1 MNLLAFP
8 ATARI
13 EDFSIRTY
21 LDTSYQ
27 DATLSVM
34 LKVYLEVDVFALLE
48 LSDAEGQVIKTSTLP
63 ISKACQ
69 SIKQDL
75 DIHNPHKWTAEAPY
89 LYQLSMTLSDG
100 SKVFQTQSHH
110 IGFRCVEV
118 KHGNLL
124 VNGVPILLKGVNRHD
139 HHPKYGRSVPTE
151 FIRQDLLLM
160 KTHNIN
166 AVRCSHYPSHPQL
179 FAMCDEL
186 GLWVIDEADI
196 ECHGFSEAVVSASVE
211 LAEIPYSTRKDMIAS
226 KAAAFTSDNPT
237 WEAAYLDRMSA
248 MIERD
253 KNHPCIIMWSL
264 GNESFY
270 GQNHKAMYLLSQK
283 LDPTRPVHYEGDTK
297 AESADVFSYMYYDI
311 EKLEELALI
320 EGDDFKKP
328 IILCEYAHAMGN
340 GPGALEDYQRL
351 FRKNRRLQGG
361 FVWEWANHG
370 IWKEDTNTKV
380 GYYAYGGDFGDEPN
394 DSSFVMDGLVYSDH
408 TPTPGL
414 VELKKV
420 FEPVKV
426 TLQDDNLIIKNIHD
440 FGDLDY
446 LVARFEV
453 RNIPALPGDSCEVL
467 LGGTL
472 EIPRVLAGQTVSVP
486 APMTTATQDGNCETW
501 LSISFTLK
509 SSNSWGPAGHE
520 VAWSQHRVPSPQPRY
535 LTKMDLHN
543 TSMTSIDISQTSRV
557 IELKHPDFMIS
568 MSKRFGRIVS
578 WTFRDVALISPGQG
592 PILTVWRAP
601 TDNDL
606 GADVSEWKRHGLNY
620 LYHNIRSVDAHY
632 SDDKSVTLQVESFLA
647 PPVLA
652 WKLLVRQT
660 YLIRNHG
667 SVEVATHVLPVG
679 DFPPTIPRIGLTAE
693 LPGSLDNVAWAGLGP
708 GESYRDKMTAQQ
720 VGLYNKTV
728 DEMYTPYEVPQ
739 ENGNRTETRWVTMM
753 DSKGVGLA
761 VRRLKNP
768 KPGDAVSEREERKME
783 PFNFAAQHYD
793 VGDLEQAQHPV
804 ELRKKDAVSFRIDA
818 AHHGLGT
825 GSCGPGVQPQ
835 YKLQTQEMRF
845 RFLIEPM
852 GR

>member
-1 MNLLAFP
+1 
-8 ATARI
+8 
-13 EDFSIRTY
+13 
-21 LDTSYQ
+21 
-27 DATLSVM
+27 M
-34 LKVYLEVDVFALLE
+34 LEVYLEVDAEALLE
-48 LSDAEGQVIKTSTLP
+48 LSDAESRLIKTSIVP
-63 ISKACQ
+63 ISKDCQ
-69 SIKQDL
+69 SIEQDL
-75 DIHNPHKWTAEAPY
+75 AIDNPHKWTAEAPY
-89 LYQLSMTLSDG
+89 LYQLSITLSNG
-100 SKVFQTQSHH
+100 SKIFQTQSHH
-110 IGFRCVEV
+110 VGFRCVEV
-118 KHGNLL
+118 EHGNLL
-124 VNGVPILLKGVNRHD
+124 VNGTPILLKGVNRHD
-139 HHPKYGRSVPTE
+139 HHPNYGRSVPKE
-151 FIRQDLLLM
+151 FIREDLLLM
-160 KTHNIN
+160 KKHNIN
-166 AVRCSHYPSHPQL
+166 AVRCSHYPSSPEL

-186 GLWVIDEADI
+186 GLWVIDEADV
-196 ECHGFSEAVVSASVE
+196 ECHGFSDAVVSASLE
-211 LAEIPYSTRKDMIAS
+211 LAEIPYSERKDIIAS
-226 KAAAFTSDNPT
+226 QAAAFTSDNPT

-446 LVARFEV
+446 LGARFEV
-453 RNIPALPGDSCEVL
+453 RNIPRLPGDSCEVL

-509 SSNSWGPAGHE
+509 ASNSWGPAGHE
-520 VAWSQHRVPSPQPRY
+520 VAWSQHLVTCTQPRS
-535 LTKMDLHN
+535 LTKIYLHN
-543 TSMTSIDISQTSRV
+543 ASMTSIDVSQTSRA
-557 IELKHPDFMIS
+557 IELKHPNFTIS
-568 MSKRFGRIVS
+568 MSKRSGRFIS
-578 WTFRDVALISPGQG
+578 WTFRGKDLIDFGQG

-606 GADVSEWKRHGLNY
+606 GADVTEWERYGLSHR
-620 LYHNIRSVDAHY
+620 LYHNIRSISAHFL
-632 SDDKSVTLQVESFLA
+632 DDKSVTLQVESFLA
-647 PPVLA
+647 PSALA
-652 WKLLVRQT
+652 WKFVVSQT
-660 YLIRNHG
+660 YVVRNNG
-667 SVEVATHVLPVG
+667 SVEIATHILPLG
-679 DFPPTIPRIGLTAE
+679 KFPPTIPRIGLTAQ
-693 LPGSLDNVAWAGLGP
+693 LPKALDNVAWAGLGP
-708 GESYRDKMTAQQ
+708 GESYRDKMTAQK
-720 VGLYNKTV
+720 VGVYTKTV

-739 ENGNRTETRWVTMM
+739 ENGNRTETRWVTMT
-753 DSKGVGLA
+753 DSTGNGLA
-761 VRRLKNP
+761 VMRLRNSEA
-768 KPGDAVSEREERKME
+768 GEAIGEREPRDVDT
-783 PFNFAAQHYD
+783 FDFAAQHYD
-793 VGDLEQAQHPV
+793 MGDLEQARHPV

-835 YKLQTQEMRF
+835 YKLQTQEMKF
-845 RFLIEPM
+845 TFLMAPVE
-852 GR
+852 G